1 MTLPND
7 TFLKPSSCRISPSK
21 IAQLRRERKRK
32 GKYYFQLS
40 LQLGIL
46 IPAGIPLPLK
56 VNTSKE
62 VKSGFRYL
70 SVSNVE
76 AHGSSGKKF
85 SAPAT
90 NTPNLADM
98 TLFTTATKPS
108 NSPRMPAGSRYVSIK
123 PIYLEKKNY
132 SHKKLKLGSIKCKN
146 LRFNNGSLILDP
158 MTRPIFMII

>member
-21 IAQLRRERKRK
+21 MAKLWSKRK
-32 GKYYFQLS
+32 KTKYYFQLS

-123 PIYLEKKNY
+123 PIYLDKKA
-132 SHKKLKLGSIKCKN
+132 IE
-146 LRFNNGSLILDP
+146 
-158 MTRPIFMII
+158 